1 MRWVLGF
8 LVLTVVLAIVKLAL
22 LGIAMAAGV
31 ALLFAFVRRPRSTA
45 VFMVVLT
52 LSGLATARPLAA
64 IVTIGVVS
72 LAVVLTDG
80 RRGRRTRELRC
91 PNEGRRRVG

>member
-1 MRWVLGF
+1 MKWLLGF
-8 LVLTVVLAIVKLAL
+8 LMLTVVLAIVKLAL
-22 LGIAMAAGV
+22 LGIAVAAGV

-64 IVTIGVVS
+64 IIAVGVVS
-72 LAVVLTDG
+72 LAVVLTTG
-80 RRGRRTRELRC
+80 RCGRGTSELSCPDEGQRRA
-91 PNEGRRRVG
+91 G

>member
-1 MRWVLGF
+1 MKWLLGF
-8 LVLTVVLAIVKLAL
+8 LMLTVVLAIVKLVL
-22 LGIAMAAGV
+22 LGIAVAAGV

-64 IVTIGVVS
+64 IVTIGLVS
-72 LAVVLTDG
+72 VAFILTSS
-80 RRGRRTRELRC
+80 
-91 PNEGRRRVG
+91 RRRHEQRCLSGAELEL

>member
-1 MRWVLGF
+1 MRWLLGF
-8 LVLTVVLAIVKLAL
+8 LLLTVVLAIVKLAL
-22 LGIAMAAGV
+22 LGIAIAAGV

-64 IVTIGVVS
+64 IVTIAVVS
-72 LAVVLTDG
+72 LALVLTGGKVTD
-80 RRGRRTRELRC
+80 RRISGLLT
-91 PNEGRRRVG
+91 